1 MGVVAKTG
9 KNVLCY
15 SPAKMTFLFY
25 CFYVLD
31 VDFLTL
37 QNRKCT
43 VECLAIINLF
53 YPKLHTTSGTMW
65 KLAIKEQIG
74 QIWLGICIMHCPFLN
89 TVKKFSRL
97 GALNLLD
104 LEADKNFSTFP
115 LFRQKIA
122 LSSRSLTA
130 GMVLTFLFWKRCRIR
145 LIRCKESHNSWVA
158 YQLSQNPNFKCPFVK
173 LFRHFIKK
181 ST

>member
-1 MGVVAKTG
+1 
-9 KNVLCY
+9 
-15 SPAKMTFLFY
+15 MTFLFY

-31 VDFLTL
+31 VGILTL

-43 VECLAIINLF
+43 VECLAIINLLH
-53 YPKLHTTSGTMW
+53 PKLHSTSGTMW
-65 KLAIKEQIG
+65 KLAIKEQIWTNL
-74 QIWLGICIMHCPFLN
+74 IICNIRLCNMHCPFLN
-89 TVKKFSRL
+89 IVKKFSRL
-97 GALNLLD
+97 GALNLLN
-104 LEADKNFSTFP
+104 LEADKKFSTFP

-158 YQLSQNPNFKCPFVK
+158 YQLFQNPNFECPFVK
-173 LFRHFIKK
+173 LFGHFIKIVRK
-181 ST
+181 YRFS

>member
-1 MGVVAKTG
+1 MYYA
-9 KNVLCY
+9 L
-15 SPAKMTFLFY
+15 
-25 CFYVLD
+25 
-31 VDFLTL
+31 
-37 QNRKCT
+37 
-43 VECLAIINLF
+43 
-53 YPKLHTTSGTMW
+53 
-65 KLAIKEQIG
+65 
-74 QIWLGICIMHCPFLN
+74 HCPFLN

-97 GALNLLD
+97 GALNLLN

-158 YQLSQNPNFKCPFVK
+158 YQLSQNPNFKCPSVK
-173 LFRHFIKK
+173 LFRRFIKK
-181 ST
+181 STYRFPTCVLSIRYLKFLPKEIFTFFYQFVLSCT

>member
-1 MGVVAKTG
+1 MLLCPRCRLFDIAKQKVHSRVFG
-9 KNVLCY
+9 NNKPSLPKIAHYLWDNV
-15 SPAKMTFLFY
+15 KIGNQRTN
-25 CFYVLD
+25 LD
-31 VDFLTL
+31 EFDYMYYAL
-37 QNRKCT
+37 
-43 VECLAIINLF
+43 
-53 YPKLHTTSGTMW
+53 
-65 KLAIKEQIG
+65 
-74 QIWLGICIMHCPFLN
+74 HCPFLN

-97 GALNLLD
+97 GALNLPY

-158 YQLSQNPNFKCPFVK
+158 YQLSQNPNFKCPSVK
-173 LFRHFIKK
+173 LFRHFIKTV
-181 ST
+181 SIALVNYMCFVN